1 MSLYCIDEGLKGVV
15 GHLPGAKV
23 CRRVRT
29 TTPTPGSLELQN
41 YALKNE
47 LKRRLHK
54 QFNDKQPQLTTRL
67 ERPLE
72 LLRQLEA
79 QSRNTASHIED
90 FEPLFD
96 RLEAAI
102 LKDPGQALQTLNELR
117 LAVFSAH
124 FQSESTEAQLR
135 LLQAQKDALKRE
147 MDKLQHHHEKLVRQ
161 EAFCA
166 DSALAAV
173 CELFQQKALQMQQGS
188 LEDFTDVP
196 LHLPPAL
203 KAQVTDSLR
212 VLQLALNTEQQRFL
226 QTIQSLS
233 NELVQLRQRSTLD

>member
-15 GHLPGAKV
+15 ERLPGAKV

-47 LKRRLHK
+47 LKRQLHK
-54 QFNDKQPQLTTRL
+54 KANIIQPQLTSRL
-67 ERPLE
+67 ERPLA
-72 LLRQLEA
+72 LLRQLGA
-79 QSRNTASHIED
+79 QSREVACRIED

-102 LKDPGQALQTLNELR
+102 LRDPGLALQTLNELR

-147 MDKLQHHHEKLVRQ
+147 MEKLQEQHEKLVRQ
-161 EAFCA
+161 EVLCA
-166 DSALAAV
+166 DSAVAAV
-173 CELFQQKALQMQQGS
+173 CELFQQRAVQMQQGA
-188 LEDFTDVP
+188 LENFTNVP
-196 LHLPPAL
+196 LRLPPGL
-203 KAQVTDSLR
+203 KAQVADSLR
-212 VLQLALNTEQQRFL
+212 VIQLALSAEQQRFL

-233 NELVQLRQRSTLD
+233 NELVQLRSTLD